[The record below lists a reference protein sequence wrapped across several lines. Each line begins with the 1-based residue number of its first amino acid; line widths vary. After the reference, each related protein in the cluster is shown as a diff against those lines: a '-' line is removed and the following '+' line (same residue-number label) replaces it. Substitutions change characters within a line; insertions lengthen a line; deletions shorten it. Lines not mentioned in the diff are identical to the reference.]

1 MRKTDTVRILNFA
14 VDDLKKIIDFFE
26 EKGEEIHAID
36 IKTPEAMP
44 YLDVGKGCCID
55 TEINET
61 DFNTFRTY
69 ELLNNFYGEITIEN
83 FRLLTERTTWNY
95 DIIEDIEEV

>member
-1 MRKTDTVRILNFA
+1 MLVKVVVPGRHVA
-14 VDDLKKIIDFFE
+14 
-26 EKGEEIHAID
+26 G
-36 IKTPEAMP
+36 
-44 YLDVGKGCCID
+44 VGFIE
-55 TEINET
+55 TEIKEDN
-61 DFNTFRTY
+61 FHTFKKY